1 MMLVTI
7 AKGEQIPIPIKINI
21 PLFSRSVAIQIWGK
35 GEGREKTKKRKE
47 ENKEGRS
54 FQQEMRKGDRE
65 RGNGRRGQAG
75 CKMEGE
81 KRAKRGL
88 GKGEERREEWQE
100 KRKKTQRQEGLF
112 VG

>member
-21 PLFSRSVAIQIWGK
+21 PLFSRSVDHSNL
-35 GEGREKTKKRKE
+35 GEGGGEGEKTKKRKK
-47 ENKEGRS
+47 ENKEERS
-54 FQQEMRKGDRE
+54 FQQEIRKGDRE

-100 KRKKTQRQEGLF
+100 KRKKTQR
-112 VG
+112 